1 MWILP
6 KQLHTSLYVPDTAAL
21 ISDLNE
27 QSQACAQSLLVR
39 SKPSP
44 ARTWSLKWKRDSW
57 TQLLSGR
64 ILKPSHGPSFVDA
77 WTSSVA
83 ATRASHSAQPASAS
97 APKTQDT
104 SGLTYQ
110 PELLQCDQVPVSLK
124 MSRDIS
130 RWGCPTS
137 SKTWQEWVTERRGAW
152 RQRVNAARRTRGSGS
167 LSWPTATA
175 TDSSDMSPNPRP
187 SRLATNRKTEYL
199 ARMVHWPTANAR
211 DWKDSITGTHPPS
224 RPKMSEQTLGQAVS
238 VIHGQ
243 AAPASSSLS
252 GSRQGLSEPS
262 QRNWQ
267 TFAPG
272 TNNRGMTP
280 HRQVVKALVS
290 GDKAQTQMLTVDQV
304 FAEEIKGTNR
314 QELWLTPRANEPD
327 SDPNFAARNADR
339 GAHCHGTLSSQAKG
353 EQWRTPTSFDWKNTD
368 CSTQVYLSDQ
378 VEGRTSK
385 QTDFPTPRT
394 CDWKSSPNASQNEK
408 RTEAG
413 QATLAEFV
421 HAKHKKGD
429 LWSTPRTGAT
439 ESSRPNNKGGIPLA
453 DQAKREQ
460 WGTPTAR
467 DHKSGRGNE
476 HRQYKELTPMVERT
490 QSGKLNPRWVETLMG
505 LPIGWT
511 MPSCTSPQTIAPM
524 SCDSLAMELSLPP
537 QSGLSEFSF
546 QS

>member
-6 KQLHTSLYVPDTAAL
+6 RQLHTSPYVPDTAAL

-64 ILKPSHGPSFVDA
+64 ILKPSHGPSFTAA

-83 ATRASHSAQPASAS
+83 ATRASHSALPASDS
-97 APKTQDT
+97 APKTHDT
-104 SGLTYQ
+104 SGHTYQ
-110 PELLQCDQVPVSLK
+110 PELLQCDQVAASLK
-124 MSRDIS
+124 TSRDIS

-137 SKTWQEWVTERRGAW
+137 SKTWADWVTERRGAW
-152 RQRVNAARRTRGSGS
+152 RQRVNAARLTSGRGSSFWPSVVASEVRQGFQDRSRGMKGS
-167 LSWPTATA
+167 QESLTTAVVKDAANWPTPCGNDDNKTPEAHLAMKKRMGERDGTNSNRTA
-175 TDSSDMSPNPRP
+175 
-187 SRLATNRKTEYL
+187 
-199 ARMVHWPTANAR
+199 
-211 DWKDSITGTHPPS
+211 ITS
-224 RPKMSEQTLGQAVS
+224 LQVMCKAL
-238 VIHGQ
+238 HGP
-243 AAPASSSLS
+243 AAPANGSTN
-252 GSRQGLSEPS
+252 GSRQGLWATPRSADA
-262 QRNWQ
+262 RN
-267 TFAPG
+267 PG
-272 TNNRGMTP
+272 LTNCKPGSML
-280 HRQVVKALVS
+280 HL
-290 GDKAQTQMLTVDQV
+290 GTQ
-304 FAEEIKGTNR
+304 AAR

-353 EQWRTPTSFDWKNTD
+353 EL
-368 CSTQVYLSDQ
+368 Y
-378 VEGRTSK
+378 
-385 QTDFPTPRT
+385 PTPRT
-394 CDWKSSPNASQNEK
+394 CDWKSSPNASQNQK
-408 RTEAG
+408 RMEVG

-453 DQAKREQ
+453 DQAKREE

-476 HRQYKELTPMVERT
+476 DRQYKELTPMVERQ

-524 SCDSLAMELSLPP
+524 SCDSSATESCQPP
-537 QSGLSEFSF
+537 QSELLESSLEN
-546 QS
+546 